1 MVVQNVVVLRGVVF
15 AGGCCLLAG
24 PGGVRVIVKNTHRD
38 GEREK
43 SLNLTC
49 TYSRSTVRTQYLLCT
64 VCRIRLLKNEYSG
77 W

>member
-1 MVVQNVVVLRGVVF
+1 MVVQNVVVLRVVF

-49 TYSRSTVRTQYLLCT
+49 TYSTSTYLLCT
-64 VCRIRLLKNEYSG
+64 VLFAGYGS
-77 W
+77 